1 MKHRSMTIMGFGMAL
16 LSAALF
22 AALLWLLW
30 ETVPLAGGALGHL
43 SLVRRHLCGS
53 GPLGMVSAP
62 SGKPVCRR
70 SVRNPGRPDVR
81 RPAGGLS
88 AL

>member
-30 ETVPLAGGALGHL
+30 ETVPLAA
-43 SLVRRHLCGS
+43 VRWGFCGCRW
-53 GPLGMVSAP
+53 
-62 SGKPVCRR
+62 KPTTRR
-70 SVRNPGRPDVR
+70 W
-81 RPAGGLS
+81 
-88 AL
+88 